1 MYYGFIKGD
10 KVDSNNN
17 KQKNDNSM
25 FNKVVADVYKQ
36 IRYSKK
42 SVWCYLPSQEH
53 LDSLIERYKKLS
65 IKINLEIKKEKDY
78 IKVRKIINKEK

>member
-1 MYYGFIKGD
+1 MAKRFIYVNR
-10 KVDSNNN
+10 VDSNNK
-17 KQKNDNSM
+17 KQRNDNSM

-53 LDSLIERYKKLS
+53 LDSLIERFNKLS
-65 IKINLEIKKEKDY
+65 IKIELEIIEESDY
-78 IKVRKIINKEK
+78 IKVRRK